1 MCLRRGTE
9 ADQIVLSSKRM
20 ESNQIYELSQGLI
33 KVGSAYDAFKYLG
46 DIESYLG
53 FQDLCVWLKLQDM
66 ARLSNGNVRS

>member
-1 MCLRRGTE
+1 
-9 ADQIVLSSKRM
+9 M